1 MGKKQTFVVWMKKIV
16 GSQIDVWTFEALSV
30 SVKFLDLMVKIG
42 LSLQIWNLVVYLS
55 VCICHDNNPHHDD
68 DEGDET
74 EVKPVKPF
82 HPRSVTPPLSSTF
95 HLSPSRLPCCI
106 SFIFVIMKYW
116 QTSKD
121 ENKSRSLL
129 LCPPPFT
136 ILLSIVTIKPL
147 GETILIINLLKIRD
161 FIRSRNSLRAMHS
174 WCCCSSVSLCCFVI
188 WRFIKGDQ
196 RRWM

>member
-116 QTSKD
+116 QIQTSKD
-121 ENKSRSLL
+121 ENKSHSSSVFH
-129 LCPPPFT
+129 LCIT
-136 ILLSIVTIKPL
+136 ILIRIVTIKDALQQQGNLWGKPSL
-147 GETILIINLLKIRD
+147 SSTSSKSEIL
-161 FIRSRNSLRAMHS
+161 
-174 WCCCSSVSLCCFVI
+174 
-188 WRFIKGDQ
+188 
-196 RRWM
+196 

>member
-1 MGKKQTFVVWMKKIV
+1 MKKIV

-55 VCICHDNNPHHDD
+55 VCICHDNNPRHDD
-68 DEGDET
+68 DEEGET

-116 QTSKD
+116 QIQTSKD
-121 ENKSRSLL
+121 ENKS
-129 LCPPPFT
+129 
-136 ILLSIVTIKPL
+136 
-147 GETILIINLLKIRD
+147 
-161 FIRSRNSLRAMHS
+161 HS
-174 WCCCSSVSLCCFVI
+174 SSVLHLSPFSSASSLSGMLYKNRETFGGNHPYHQPPQNQ
-188 WRFIKGDQ
+188 RFYKKPKFTLCQ
-196 RRWM
+196 ALVMLQC